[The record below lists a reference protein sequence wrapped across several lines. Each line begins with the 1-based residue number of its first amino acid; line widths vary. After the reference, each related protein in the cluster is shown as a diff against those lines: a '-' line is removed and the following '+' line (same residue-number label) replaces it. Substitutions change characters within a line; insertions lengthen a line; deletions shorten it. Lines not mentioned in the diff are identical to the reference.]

1 MITINTLDE
10 IEKYLDNVSLEI
22 MMREISRYLT
32 VILNKHGKE
41 IEGNYGI
48 GFASPGINHEKSKLK
63 NGFIVAIRLE
73 DIEDDEDENYK
84 ADVYIVE
91 LKIAENIDEFLDMI
105 NEVRNNE
112 MCKEQ
117 WIEGNIG

>member
-1 MITINTLDE
+1 MDE